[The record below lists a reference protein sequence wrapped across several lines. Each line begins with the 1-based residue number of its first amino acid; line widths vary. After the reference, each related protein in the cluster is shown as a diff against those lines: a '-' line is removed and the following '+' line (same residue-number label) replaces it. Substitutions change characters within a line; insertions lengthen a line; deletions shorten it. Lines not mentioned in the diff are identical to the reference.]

1 MAELEAL
8 AQIKA
13 LWYPT
18 IFVLGAVIGSFLN
31 VVILRLPAMMQQ
43 TWRSDCE
50 VFLEIEPSEKTESLT
65 LSKPA
70 SHCPSC
76 KTPIKPWHNI
86 PIVSW
91 LALRGKCNSC
101 GTRISGRYPLV
112 ELATAL
118 LSLAVATQFEFGA
131 ALGLALIATWAL
143 IALTVIDADHQLLP
157 DDITLPL
164 LWLGLIANALG
175 VFTDLESALWGA
187 VFGYGSLWSVY
198 WAFKLTTGKEGMGY
212 GDFKLLAA
220 LSAWLGWQALPMI
233 ILMSSLVG
241 AIIGLAMMALAKLG
255 RGQPMPFGPYLAIA
269 GWLSLVFGDT
279 IQGLSPYF

>member
-50 VFLEIEPSEKTESLT
+50 VFLEIEPSEKTEPLT
-65 LSKPA
+65 LSKLA

-101 GTRISGRYPLV
+101 GTGISGRYPLV

-175 VFTDLESALWGA
+175 VFTDLESAIWGA

-220 LSAWLGWQALPMI
+220 LGAWLGWQALPMI

>member
-18 IFVLGAVIGSFLN
+18 IFLLGAVIGSFLN

-50 VFLEIEPSEKTESLT
+50 VFLEIEPSETAEPLT

-70 SHCPSC
+70 SRCPSC
-76 KTPIKPWHNI
+76 QTPIKPWHNI

-101 GTRISGRYPLV
+101 GTGISGRYPLV

-220 LSAWLGWQALPMI
+220 LGAWLGWQALPMI

>member
-101 GTRISGRYPLV
+101 GTRISRRYPLV

-220 LSAWLGWQALPMI
+220 LGAWLGWQALPMI

>member
-1 MAELEAL
+1 MAELEAF
-8 AQIKA
+8 AQIPA

-50 VFLEIEPSEKTESLT
+50 VFLEIEPAEKVEPLT

-101 GTRISGRYPLV
+101 GTSISARYPLI

-118 LSLAVATQFEFGA
+118 LSLTVAIQFEFGA
-131 ALGLALIATWAL
+131 ALGLALLATWAL

-164 LWLGLIANALG
+164 LWLGLIANAFG
-175 VFTDLESALWGA
+175 IFTDLESAVWGA

-220 LSAWLGWQALPMI
+220 LGAWLGWQALPMI

-241 AIIGLAMMALAKLG
+241 AIIGIAMMALAKLG

>member
-164 LWLGLIANALG
+164 LWLGLITNALG

-220 LSAWLGWQALPMI
+220 LGAWLGWQALPMI

>member
-1 MAELEAL
+1 MVELEAL
-8 AQIKA
+8 AQNKA

-18 IFVLGAVIGSFLN
+18 IFVLGAIIGSFLN

-50 VFLEIEPSEKTESLT
+50 VFLEIEPSEKPEPLT

-70 SHCPSC
+70 SNCPSC

-91 LALRGKCNSC
+91 LSLRGKCNSC
-101 GTRISGRYPLV
+101 GTSISVRYPLI
-112 ELATAL
+112 ELAAAL
-118 LSLAVATQFEFGA
+118 LSLTVATQFEFGA

-164 LWLGLIANALG
+164 LWLGLITNAFG
-175 VFTDLESALWGA
+175 IFTDLESALWGA
-187 VFGYGSLWSVY
+187 VIGYGSLWSVY

-220 LSAWLGWQALPMI
+220 LGAWLGWQALPMI

-279 IQGLSPYF
+279 IQGVSPYF

>member
-164 LWLGLIANALG
+164 LWLGLIANAFG
-175 VFTDLESALWGA
+175 VFTDLESAIWGA

-220 LSAWLGWQALPMI
+220 LGAWLGWQALPMI

>member
-220 LSAWLGWQALPMI
+220 LGAWLGWQALPMI

>member
-1 MAELEAL
+1 MADLEAL

-50 VFLEIEPSEKTESLT
+50 VFLEIEPSEKAEPLT

-220 LSAWLGWQALPMI
+220 LGAWLGWQALPMI